1 MDAGASVGNNG
12 GMIGAT
18 MTQQNVN
25 LAVNGGLH
33 YNL

>member
-18 MTQQNVN
+18 QQNAN
-25 LAVNGGLH
+25 LAVNGGLQ